1 MADGKKLAKADA
13 AQSSM
18 EQIAPANWTQV
29 TIRPSMLGGASI
41 SGLTKLK
48 ARASNMCGQKEDGCW
63 QMLTSQQQS
72 GAWGTLSVPSNQ
84 MTRIEAEATISG
96 QQGDEQVP
104 LIPTVGSFG
113 CEQPARTIT
122 MFATQEEIV
131 PPQDESVMVSLI
143 AHRCVNKDDHRDRTR
158 TTRITSATAE
168 VCDGTKSQT
177 SNATKPARITG
188 TILDDIVIFKLEKD
202 KNYLFRARFEEECAN
217 TCPTFPFVSCADRD
231 KEISICVEP
240 RERVVNLLCIDACG
254 KAVEPDFFV
263 DQGEGWKQQSKGQG
277 GTYTLTGLRAG
288 RLRFRS
294 ENYKFTP
301 EEIQVDERMN
311 QAHVLEAKKVQTTVD
326 SGGIEEIFLE
336 IAEEIGQGEQALF
349 NILTLEGKLIK
360 TLKAE
365 NGRAT
370 YSAAADQ
377 PYLIRALVDGKVCG
391 EQMHFPKLL
400 TAGGAK

>member
-13 AQSSM
+13 SQSSM
-18 EQIAPANWTQV
+18 EQSAPANWTQV
-29 TIRPSMLGGASI
+29 TIRPSVLGGAPI
-41 SGLTKLK
+41 SNVKGMKV
-48 ARASNMCGQKEDGCW
+48 RASNMCGQKEDGCW
-63 QMLTSQQQS
+63 QVLTPQQS
-72 GAWGTLSVPSNQ
+72 GSWGTFSVPSNQ
-84 MTRIEAEATISG
+84 MMRIEAEATISG
-96 QQGDEQVP
+96 QQGNEQVP
-104 LIPTVGSFG
+104 LITTVGSFG
-113 CEQPARTIT
+113 CEQPARAIT
-122 MFATQEEIV
+122 MYATQQEIA
-131 PPQDESVMVSLI
+131 PPQDESVTVSLI
-143 AHRCVNKDDHRDRTR
+143 AHRCVNKDDHRDRMR

-177 SNATKPARITG
+177 SNATKPTRIAG

-217 TCPTFPFVSCADRD
+217 TCPTFPFASCADGD

-288 RLRFRS
+288 RLRLLS
-294 ENYKFTP
+294 ENYRFTP

-311 QAHVLEAKKVQTTVD
+311 QAHVLEATKIHDQIEQ
-326 SGGIEEIFLE
+326 GEAEEIFLE
-336 IAEEIGQGEQALF
+336 IAEEIEQGEQALF
-349 NILTLEGKLIK
+349 NILTLDGRLIK

-365 NGRAT
+365 NGGTT
-370 YSAAADQ
+370 YSAAVDQ
-377 PYLIRALVDGKVCG
+377 PYVIRAVVDGKVCG
-391 EQMHFPKLL
+391 ERTHFPRLP
-400 TAGGAK
+400 AGERN